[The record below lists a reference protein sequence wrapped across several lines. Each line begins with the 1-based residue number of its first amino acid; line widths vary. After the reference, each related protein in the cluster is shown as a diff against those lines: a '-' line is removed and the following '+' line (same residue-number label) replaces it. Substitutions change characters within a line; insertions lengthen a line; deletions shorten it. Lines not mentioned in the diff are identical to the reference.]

1 MKISRINRA
10 LGNREVA
17 CMEEENGVVYEIT
30 GGKVMQAI
38 ICDDEISTCGEM
50 EQILREF
57 AFENSIKLE
66 TEVFYDGNTMM
77 QYLKRETV
85 PAILFWILNCGDER
99 CGNWKVYSGGLRNSE
114 MFLVYIS
121 SKKEYA
127 LELFQNQPFDF
138 LVKPIKKEKLW
149 HVMEKNPAF
158 SFMSVWY
165 LCRQV

>member
-1 MKISRINRA
+1 
-10 LGNREVA
+10 
-17 CMEEENGVVYEIT
+17 MEEENGVVYEIT

-99 CGNWKVYSGGLRNSE
+99 CGNWKVYSGGIEKFRNVSG
-114 MFLVYIS
+114 VY
-121 SKKEYA
+121 
-127 LELFQNQPFDF
+127 FF
-138 LVKPIKKEKLW
+138 
-149 HVMEKNPAF
+149 
-158 SFMSVWY
+158 
-165 LCRQV
+165 